1 MIESEEIMSEK
12 KQYAFISYSHKDEK
26 VARRL
31 QRWLEGYRL
40 PTTVHNEFVDSK
52 YLRPVFRDAT
62 DLNGGILGDEIRR
75 ELEGSKYLIVICSPH
90 SMRSQ
95 WVCMEVRDFI
105 DMGRLEYIVPYIVG
119 SSSDAEDEECF
130 PAALK
135 DYFAAHPD
143 REILGINEVKSG
155 RRMAFIQL
163 VSRMLGI
170 DFSVLWNRYRRERIR
185 NIAIASGAAVL
196 VASAMYVFAVPVA
209 LSVQLV
215 DDEHS
220 LPLPEEASLRIGGSE
235 YPLSGP
241 GISVTA
247 SDIPGHFR
255 GGKIDVSF
263 NAVYYKQ
270 IDTSLRIGFGTV
282 SRRKIELKRDDGF
295 AVFAGEV
302 MDDEGKGISG
312 VSVEIDGRRTETDS
326 DGRFRIEFPVS
337 EQSVTKPVRLEKEGY
352 VTVSREDES
361 PGRNIRYIMR
371 KDG

>member
-1 MIESEEIMSEK
+1 MSGMPK

-26 VARRL
+26 VAKRL
-31 QRWLEGYRL
+31 QRWLERYRL
-40 PTTVHNEFVDSK
+40 PATVHNEFVDSK

-90 SMRSQ
+90 SAQSH
-95 WVCMEVRDFI
+95 WVCREVRDFI
-105 DMGRLEYIVPYIVG
+105 DMGRLEYIVPYIAG

-135 DYFAAHPD
+135 DYFAVYPD
-143 REILGINEVKSG
+143 REILGINEGKSG

-170 DFSVLWNRYRRERIR
+170 DFNVLWNRYRRERMR
-185 NIAIASGAAVL
+185 NIA
-196 VASAMYVFAVPVA
+196 VASAASALAASVMYMFAVPVS
-209 LSVQLV
+209 LSIRLV
-215 DDEHS
+215 DDDHS
-220 LPLPEEASLRIGGSE
+220 LPLPGKASLRIGGSE

-241 GISVTA
+241 GVSVTA

-263 NAVYYKQ
+263 NAVYYRQ
-270 IDTSLRIGFGTV
+270 IDTSLRVGLGTV
-282 SRRKIELKRDDGF
+282 SRRELKLKRDGSF
-295 AVFAGEV
+295 AVFAGKV

-352 VTVSREDES
+352 VTVSREDEP